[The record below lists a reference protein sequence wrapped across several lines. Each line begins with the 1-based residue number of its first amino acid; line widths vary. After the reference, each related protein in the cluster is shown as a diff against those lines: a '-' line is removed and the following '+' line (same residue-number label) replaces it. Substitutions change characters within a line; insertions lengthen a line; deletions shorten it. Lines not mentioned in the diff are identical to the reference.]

1 VAETIEFLRKIKMPK
16 KVKAIVITGNGTN
29 CEMEMAHACR
39 QAGADQVDIVHIS
52 QLLYRDKKLDDYH
65 FLNLPGGFLDGD
77 DLGSAKAGANR
88 ILHAT
93 IEGGKGSR
101 HERLHDQFSRFIA
114 AGKLIL
120 GVCNGFQLLVKL
132 GTLPGFDSHY
142 FRQTVT
148 LSFNDFGRFEDRW
161 VYLKINPASPCVF
174 TRGIQGLYLP
184 VRHGEGKFIT
194 QDRATMERL
203 HRDHHIVAQYSHPDC
218 QTVTMDYPA
227 NPNGAIHAI
236 AGICNETGRIFGL
249 MPHPEAYLH
258 YTNHPRWT
266 REKLPVAGMGLAVFK
281 NAVRFIRSK
290 DF

>member
-1 VAETIEFLRKIKMPK
+1 MPR

-39 QAGADQVDIVHIS
+39 LAGVDQVDIVHIS
-52 QLLYRDKKLDDYH
+52 QLLYREKKLDDYH

-93 IEGGKGSR
+93 IRTDQTAAQET
-101 HERLHDQFSRFIA
+101 LHDQFRRFIG

-132 GTLPGFDSHY
+132 GTLPGFDGDY
-142 FRQTVT
+142 FRQTTT
-148 LSFNDFGRFEDRW
+148 LTFNDSGRFEDRW
-161 VYLKINPASPCVF
+161 VYLRTNAASPCVF
-174 TRGIQGLYLP
+174 TRGVKSFYLP
-184 VRHGEGKFIT
+184 VRHGEGKFIAK
-194 QDRATMERL
+194 DRATLKRL
-203 HRDHHIVAQYSHPDC
+203 HEGRQVVVQYSDEHC
-218 QTVTMDYPA
+218 RTATMDYPY
-227 NPNGAIHAI
+227 NPNGAVDAI
-236 AGICNETGRIFGL
+236 AGICDKTGRIFGL

-266 REKLPVAGMGLAVFK
+266 REKLPEEGMGLALFK
-281 NAVRFIRSK
+281 NAVKFIRSRE
-290 DF
+290 F